1 MPWNAH
7 PFAGFSSVSPWL
19 PLNPDWPERNVE
31 QQMGDAQ
38 SMLILHRRLLALR
51 RTSDA
56 LAIGDFAL
64 ADAEGDI
71 HAYERRHGDARVFVA
86 LNLGSDAQRASLP
99 GWAACGRVMLPTLPA
114 HPAYSHSAVMMRANE
129 VEVMAAP

>member
-56 LAIGDFAL
+56 MAIGDLAL

-71 HAYERRHGDARVFVA
+71 LAYERRNGDARVYVA
-86 LNLGSDAQRASLP
+86 FNPGSDAQRASIP
-99 GWAACGRVMLPTLPA
+99 GCA
-114 HPAYSHSAVMMRANE
+114 HPGLPRLQPVPRPPASG
-129 VEVMAAP
+129 

>member
-1 MPWNAH
+1 
-7 PFAGFSSVSPWL
+7 
-19 PLNPDWPERNVE
+19 
-31 QQMGDAQ
+31 MGDAQ

-71 HAYERRHGDARVFVA
+71 LAYERRHGDARVFVA
-86 LNLGSDAQRASLP
+86 LNLGSDAQRASFT
-99 GWAACGRVMLPTLPA
+99 GWAARGRVLLSTLPD
-114 HPAYSHSAVMMRANE
+114 HRSEERRVGKEWVSPFRFRW
-129 VEVMAAP
+129 APYQ